1 MIVGKDVIGVSQTGG
16 GKTGAY
22 LIPILNQYANN
33 KVSVD
38 QHQTLIIVP
47 TRELAYQIEKEL
59 YDFDIKQLRLWPLIC
74 IGGTDMRRQMSQARK
89 TNQFVI
95 GTPGRLTDMINRGA
109 INLQKVHTIILDEM
123 DRMLDM
129 GFIDEITDIL
139 QNLPAN
145 VQKGFFSATLNKKI
159 KPTLDKFAGGVEITQ
174 INHPKPSEFVDQS
187 MIKLARE
194 DKKTEVLVD
203 LLKQEKNKSIIFVN
217 TKSETE
223 FVYNHLKQQGFVTDY
238 IHGDRPQGAR
248 TRIIKQYRS
257 ISDAILVAT
266 DVAARGLDIDDITHV
281 INYDEPHSEE
291 DYIHRIG
298 RTGRAGRFGKAVTF
312 VRR

>member
-1 MIVGKDVIGVSQTGG
+1 LLNTISNAILCHNLNHSEKVILDVQITFLKIEETTILNLDTLETTTALVAVEVALAEAGEEEVLAENPKKKITSTPIYILKKLTEISKKPKKSSLKFSDLGINPKLVKTIEDRGFTNPTQIQEAIIPKMIVGKDVIGVSQTGG

-145 VQKGFFSATLNKKI
+145 VQKGFFSATLK
-159 KPTLDKFAGGVEITQ
+159 
-174 INHPKPSEFVDQS
+174 
-187 MIKLARE
+187 
-194 DKKTEVLVD
+194 
-203 LLKQEKNKSIIFVN
+203 
-217 TKSETE
+217 
-223 FVYNHLKQQGFVTDY
+223 
-238 IHGDRPQGAR
+238 
-248 TRIIKQYRS
+248 
-257 ISDAILVAT
+257 
-266 DVAARGLDIDDITHV
+266 
-281 INYDEPHSEE
+281 
-291 DYIHRIG
+291 
-298 RTGRAGRFGKAVTF
+298 
-312 VRR
+312 